1 MTFIAMRDWLTK
13 DLSWII
19 VSLLLAVAIWLTV
32 YKIREEP
39 GSPVTR
45 GVENT
50 YGNLPVHLLSAAQDV
65 RDYRVAP
72 DTVLVTV
79 SGPPN
84 AMAVLQA
91 DQIHAMV
98 NLTGIE
104 SSRNSHWPVEVS
116 VPVGMTLVRVEPL
129 EVGVIVPPPT
139 AHNKP

>member
-1 MTFIAMRDWLTK
+1 MRDWLTK

-19 VSLLLAVAIWLTV
+19 VSLLLAVGIWLTV

-39 GSPVTR
+39 EALVTR
-45 GVENT
+45 A

-91 DQIHAMV
+91 DQIHAV
-98 NLTGIE
+98 ANLTDIE
-104 SSRNSHWPVEVS
+104 SSHDSRRPVEVS
-116 VPVGMTLVRVEPL
+116 APAGTTLVSVDPP
-129 EVGVIVPPPT
+129 EVGVIVPPPPS
-139 AHNKP
+139 NKNQ

>member
-1 MTFIAMRDWLTK
+1 MAMRDWLTK

-19 VSLLLAVAIWLTV
+19 VSLFLAVAIWLTV

-39 GSPVTR
+39 EAPVTR

-50 YGNLPVHLLSAAQDV
+50 YGNLPVHLLSAAADMHN
-65 RDYRVAP
+65 YRAAPGTVA
-72 DTVLVTV
+72 VTI
-79 SGPPN
+79 SGPPK

-91 DQIHAMV
+91 DQIHALV
-98 NLTGIE
+98 DLTGIE
-104 SSRNSHWPVEVS
+104 SSHDSHRPVEVS

>member
-1 MTFIAMRDWLTK
+1 MAMRDWLTK

-19 VSLLLAVAIWLTV
+19 VSLLLAVAIWVTV
-32 YKIREEP
+32 HKIREEP
-39 GSPVTR
+39 EAPVTR

-72 DTVLVTV
+72 GTILVTV
-79 SGPPN
+79 SGPPK

-91 DQIHAMV
+91 DQIHAV
-98 NLTGIE
+98 VDLTGIE
-104 SSRNSHWPVEVS
+104 PSRNSRRPVEVS

>member
-39 GSPVTR
+39 EATMTQ

-72 DTVLVTV
+72 DTVIVTV
-79 SGPPN
+79 SGPPK

-104 SSRNSHWPVEVS
+104 SSRDSRRSVEVS
-116 VPVGMTLVRVEPL
+116 VPVGMTLVRVEPP

-139 AHNKP
+139 ARNKP

>member
-1 MTFIAMRDWLTK
+1 MAMRDWLTK

-32 YKIREEP
+32 HKIQEEVEA
-39 GSPVTR
+39 PVTR

-50 YGNLPVHLLSAAQDV
+50 YGNLPVRLFSAAADV
-65 RDYRVAP
+65 RNYRVAP
-72 DTVLVTV
+72 GTVAVTV

-84 AMAVLQA
+84 AMAILQA
-91 DQIHAMV
+91 DKIHAVV

-104 SSRNSHWPVEVS
+104 SSHDLRRPVEVS
-116 VPVGMTLVRVEPL
+116 VPIGMTLVKVEPL

>member
-1 MTFIAMRDWLTK
+1 MAMRNWLTK

-39 GSPVTR
+39 EVTVTR

>member
-1 MTFIAMRDWLTK
+1 MAR
-13 DLSWII
+13 
-19 VSLLLAVAIWLTV
+19 
-32 YKIREEP
+32 
-39 GSPVTR
+39 SPSR
-45 GVENT
+45 FRKWPSISHSGRSSQFPQSVENT